1 MRLLARVGSLNA
13 VVTVLTGISAL
24 YMLLVVFGNVTDYGS
39 NEAFVKHVLAMDTT
53 FKSPKTMWRAITSP
67 AIVTVVYVLIIAWE
81 ALTALVLASA
91 FVTWLRGRTQ
101 TAARLS
107 STGWLMQVIL
117 FLGGFITIGGEW
129 FVMWQ
134 SEQWNGLTAALQNV
148 IIGAFG
154 LVLVHLAQRQNA
166 PTSAEPVEATV

>member
-1 MRLLARVGSLNA
+1 MRILARVGSLNA

-53 FKSPKTMWRAITSP
+53 FKSDKTMWRAITSP
-67 AIVTVVYVLIIAWE
+67 AVVTIVYVAIIAWE
-81 ALTALVLASA
+81 ALTALVLTAG
-91 FVTWLRGRTQ
+91 FVAWLRGHAS
-101 TAARLS
+101 AASLS
-107 STGWLMQVIL
+107 STGWLMQVML

-134 SEQWNGLTAALQNV
+134 SEQWNGLQAALQNV
-148 IIGAFG
+148 IIAGFG
-154 LVLVHLAQRQNA
+154 LVLVHLSRKQA
-166 PTSAEPVEATV
+166 S